1 MAAPAYDAPAAAR
14 RRHDGIP
21 VWLARRRKPDVF
33 ISLLAKRLMSQRPAP
48 LTGIR
53 VLDLT
58 RVLAGPWCT
67 QNLAD
72 LGAEVIKIERP
83 GAGDDTRAWGPPYL
97 KDEAGNDTTEAAY
110 YLSANRNKLSVALD
124 IASPRGAELVRELA
138 LQSDILVENFKVG
151 GLSKYGLDY
160 ESLKELNP
168 RLIYCSITGFGQ
180 TGPYA
185 SRPGYD
191 FMIQGMGGL
200 MSITGERDD
209 LPGGGPQKAGVAV
222 ADLMT
227 GMYSTVGI
235 LAALHER
242 SRSGM
247 GQHIDM
253 ALLDCQVAMLANQN
267 LNYMTSGVAPK
278 RAGNAHQNLVPYQ
291 VFAASDGH
299 LIVAVGNDSQFR
311 NYCGAIGLP
320 ELSADPRFATNPQ
333 RVKNR
338 AELVPLLA
346 ERMATGARDH
356 WLAALEGVGVP
367 AGPINTLDQVY
378 EDPQVLAR
386 GMKREM
392 PHPTAGTVPIASS
405 PLKFS
410 DSPVEYRRPP
420 PMLGEHTEQVLSEKL
435 GLSAEEIL
443 ALAQSRA

>member
-1 MAAPAYDAPAAAR
+1 
-14 RRHDGIP
+14 
-21 VWLARRRKPDVF
+21 
-33 ISLLAKRLMSQRPAP
+33 MSQRPAP

-83 GAGDDTRAWGPPYL
+83 GSGDDTRAWGPPYL
-97 KDEAGNDTTEAAY
+97 KDEAGNDTSEAAY

-160 ESLKELNP
+160 DSLKEINP

-242 SRSGM
+242 SRSGV

-267 LNYMTSGVAPK
+267 LNFMTSGSAPK

-320 ELSADPRFATNPQ
+320 ELSADPRFSTNPQ

-338 AELVPLLA
+338 EELVPLLA
-346 ERMATGARDH
+346 ERMATGGRDH

-378 EDPQVLAR
+378 EDPHVLAR
-386 GMKREM
+386 GMKREL
-392 PHPTAGTVPIASS
+392 PHPAAGKVPMAAS

-410 DSPVEYRRPP
+410 GSPVEYRRPP
-420 PMLGEHTEQVLSEKL
+420 PMLGEHTGQVLSERL
-435 GLSAEEIL
+435 GLSAEEIQ
-443 ALAQSRA
+443 ALAQSRS

>member
-1 MAAPAYDAPAAAR
+1 MPIR
-14 RRHDGIP
+14 
-21 VWLARRRKPDVF
+21 
-33 ISLLAKRLMSQRPAP
+33 SAP
-48 LTGIR
+48 LDGIR

-72 LGAEVIKIERP
+72 LGADVIKIERP
-83 GAGDDTRAWGPPYL
+83 GGGDDTRGWGPPYL
-97 KDEAGNDTTEAAY
+97 KDAQGQSTGEAAY
-110 YLSANRNKLSVALD
+110 YLSANRNKRSVAID
-124 IASPRGAELVRELA
+124 IATPQGAEAIRRLA
-138 LQSDILVENFKVG
+138 ADSDVLVENFKAG
-151 GLSKYGLDY
+151 GLKKYGLDY
-160 ESLKELNP
+160 ASLKAVNP

-227 GMYSTVGI
+227 GMYATTAI

-242 SRSGM
+242 HRSGL

-267 LNYMTSGVAPK
+267 LNYLTSGVAPA

-291 VFAASDGH
+291 VFAARDGH

-311 NYCGAIGLP
+311 AYCQVIGMP
-320 ELSADPRFATNPQ
+320 ELAQDARFATNPG
-333 RVKNR
+333 RVVNR
-338 AELVPLLA
+338 EALVPILA
-346 ERMATGARDH
+346 ERMRDGLRDD
-356 WLAALEGVGVP
+356 WLQSLERAGVP
-367 AGPINTLDQVY
+367 AGPINTLEQVY
-378 EDPQVLAR
+378 EDPQVQAR
-386 GMKREM
+386 ELRREL
-392 PHPTAGTVPIASS
+392 PHPLAGAVPLTGS
-405 PLKFS
+405 PLRFS
-410 DSPVEYRRPP
+410 DTPVQYRRAPP
-420 PMLGEHTEQVLSEKL
+420 LLGEHTQEVLRERL
-435 GLSAEEIL
+435 GLSDEEIA
-443 ALAQSRA
+443 ALQGGGR